1 MNLRHLFIIILSV
14 FATQHTH
21 SQSVTNLRIGTEMGY
36 HSDFSIV
43 NSSEGIQ
50 NVPYLFGFNIDA
62 QMEYEGLFG
71 RLGFVSRFNNSSG
84 SNLKSSYLNNGLSF
98 GFGKTFRLK
107 DNMSLDI
114 GLAYI
119 FRTMNINT
127 SASNPQNSVSGNQIS
142 FYDGV
147 NLLNIYKYSHGL
159 GADIGLKLVDELYI
173 TLFYEL
179 DLSKSRWQ
187 SLNGKLINSPKDP
200 LNFLGL
206 KIQYS
211 IARIFEK

>member
-1 MNLRHLFIIILSV
+1 MKIKYLLAALLLSISAQFV
-14 FATQHTH
+14 Y
-21 SQSVTNLRIGTEMGY
+21 SQIEADLRIGTEMGY
-36 HSDFSIV
+36 HNDFSIV
-43 NSSEGIQ
+43 KSSEGIQ

-84 SNLKSSYLNNGLSF
+84 SNLKSSYSNNGLSF
-98 GFGKTFRLK
+98 SFGKIFKLK

-127 SASNPQNSVSGNQIS
+127 SASNPQNSISGNHIS

-159 GADIGLKLVDELYI
+159 GADIGLKLVDDLYV

-187 SLNGKLINSPKDP
+187 SLNGKLINATKDP